1 MRQILESYSLRE
13 LRKMISNTNIK
24 NYAKLNKEQTIKL
37 MMRPENRSRFE
48 SIKMK
53 SERMPKTDISKVTR
67 EFKRK
72 AKRPRELF
80 EFKEASKEIGKKL
93 KKNVGETIRVS
104 RPIRVRRKKKN

>member
-24 NYAKLNKEQTIKL
+24 NYAKLNKEETIKL
-37 MMRPENRSRFE
+37 MMRPEHRSRFE

-53 SERMPKTDISKVTR
+53 SARMPKTDISKVTR

-72 AKRPRELF
+72 AKVPRKIFEL
-80 EFKEASKEIGKKL
+80 KEESAKIKKAQEAKFGKKTGEP
-93 KKNVGETIRVS
+93 KK
-104 RPIRVRRKKKN
+104 IRVRRRR